1 MKKLFSKIFDTKEVQ
16 QKQPKWS
23 FERNGWKE
31 SARRYNLAHGL
42 PEDVI

>member
-1 MKKLFSKIFDTKEVQ
+1 MKKLFTKIFETKSEKPQ
-16 QKQPKWS
+16 QEKWS

-42 PEDVI
+42 PEDAI